1 MQINVSKSI
10 DFIISKYDSCEKILY
25 IYTFDVT
32 VNEDP
37 NILDGKD
44 GKIIRAMDLQEG
56 MYNSLVRELIEK
68 GKEIVLEHIIIGLRA
83 VCSRK

>member
-44 GKIIRAMDLQEG
+44 GKIIRWYLQLVDEDLKEK
-56 MYNSLVRELIEK
+56 EK
-68 GKEIVLEHIIIGLRA
+68 GFCARA
-83 VCSRK
+83 YHH